1 LNNRRKLVIALGVG
15 ALAAPVGVFAQQQ
28 SKVVRIGF
36 LGATSASDFAK
47 EVQALQAGLREL
59 GYVEGKNLVIEFR
72 WAEGKYDQLP
82 VLAADLIRLKV
93 ELVVTRGTPASHA
106 MQNATGTIPIVM
118 YNVGDPIVEKF
129 ARTLAHPGG
138 NITGFTNLAG
148 DVSTKQLEML
158 LAMTPK
164 LARVAVVMNP
174 ANASQFEN
182 LKKIQAAAQR
192 VSIKISP
199 LHAKTAPGIEQAFAT
214 MTHEKIGGVIVLRDA
229 FLNQQI
235 RQIANLAMKTRLPSI
250 ASIPGFVDAGSLLSY
265 GPDSLETAR
274 RVAIYVDKILRGAK
288 AGDLPV
294 EQPIKFEL
302 IINGRAAK
310 ALGLKI
316 PQSLLITADK
326 VIE

>member
-1 LNNRRKLVIALGVG
+1 
-15 ALAAPVGVFAQQQ
+15 
-28 SKVVRIGF
+28 
-36 LGATSASDFAK
+36 
-47 EVQALQAGLREL
+47 LQAGLREL

-164 LARVAVVMNP
+164 LARVAVLMNP

-192 VSIKISP
+192 VSIKILP
-199 LHAKTAPGIEQAFAT
+199 LHAKTAPEIEKAFAT